1 MLGGIFL
8 YRWSLKRKDQSA
20 ASTLSANRSSAGDSD
35 HAGLVG
41 AAAQM
46 QEQPGQRGLYHGSWA
61 VFNPH
66 APAQERTNAASGNM
80 DPRAVAMAALTG
92 GAVSPVGPPP
102 PAATYQPYRETDD
115 NGVSPP
121 DSPVFPT
128 AAGLRAHPPVP
139 EVQVTRASTNA
150 QPLGLHY
157 PPGTFRLSVARTET
171 TDQTEGT
178 WRTWGVDQSRPT
190 HEKGW
195 KERYL
200 T

>member
-1 MLGGIFL
+1 L
-8 YRWSLKRKDQSA
+8 
-20 ASTLSANRSSAGDSD
+20 GDSD
-35 HAGLVG
+35 HTGLVG

-66 APAQERTNAASGNM
+66 APAQEPTNASSGAASGSM

-121 DSPVFPT
+121 ESPVFPT
-128 AAGLRAHPPVP
+128 AAALSSHPTVP
-139 EVQVTRASTNA
+139 AVQVTRAPSSA
-150 QPLGLHY
+150 QPLQSLGLPY